1 MARTFA
7 EALAQLCPNASKTII
22 AGIVDNLHLLDQ
34 AGINTPIRVRHF
46 FARVCVET
54 SGLHMLEENLNYSA
68 RRAHEVWP
76 SRFPTGASARPFANN
91 PVKLA
96 EKVYGGRLGNI
107 GAGDGWKYRGS
118 GLLQNTGRE
127 NFEEVEAATGL
138 PVVANPDLLRGFP
151 GALLAATIYW
161 SKRNI
166 NALADRNDVAGVCKA
181 VNGGAI
187 GLANQKAWLAK
198 AAKVWPDGAGI
209 AFPAAPPPAKPV
221 PGVVP
226 DPAAPA
232 TPSQPA
238 PIPRVATGPSAE
250 RGIPVS
256 PAGEAPAV
264 RPVASAKPK
273 SSGAKAAAAAGV
285 FALIVTALAAFWRHV
300 TELLWSMF

>member
-1 MARTFA
+1 MTRTFS

-22 AGIVDNLHLLDQ
+22 AGIADNLHLLDQ
-34 AGINTPIRVRHF
+34 AGISTPIRVRHF

-54 SGLHMLEENLNYSA
+54 GGLHTLEENLNYSA

-76 SRFPTGASARPFANN
+76 GRFPTAASAGPFANN
-91 PVKLA
+91 PAKLA
-96 EKVYGGRLGNI
+96 EKVYGGRLGNFA
-107 GAGDGWKYRGS
+107 AGDGWKYRGS

-181 VNGGAI
+181 VNGSAI
-187 GLANQKAWLAK
+187 GLADQKAWLAK

-209 AFPAAPPPAKPV
+209 AFPAAPADPPAKP
-221 PGVVP
+221 VP

-232 TPSQPA
+232 MPPQVA
-238 PIPRVATGPSAE
+238 PIPPVAPGPTAE
-250 RGIPVS
+250 TGIPVS

-264 RPVASAKPK
+264 RPVASAKPT
-273 SSGAKAAAAAGV
+273 SSGGKAAVAAGA

-300 TELLWSMF
+300 TELLWSIF

>member
-1 MARTFA
+1 MTRTFS

-22 AGIVDNLHLLDQ
+22 AGIADNLHLLDQ
-34 AGINTPIRVRHF
+34 AGISTPIRVRHF

-54 SGLHMLEENLNYSA
+54 GGLHTLEENLNYSA

-76 SRFPTGASARPFANN
+76 GRFPTAVSARPFANN

-96 EKVYGGRLGNI
+96 EKVYGGRLGNF
-107 GAGDGWKYRGS
+107 APGDGWAFRGS

-161 SKRNI
+161 SRRNI
-166 NALADRNDVAGVCKA
+166 NALADSNDVAGVCKA

-187 GLANQKAWLAK
+187 GLTDQKAWLAK
-198 AAKVWPDGAGI
+198 AATVWPDGAAI
-209 AFPAAPPPAKPV
+209 AFAAAPPPAKPV
-221 PGVVP
+221 PMVVP
-226 DPAAPA
+226 DAAAPA
-232 TPSQPA
+232 MPPQAA
-238 PIPRVATGPSAE
+238 PIPPVAPGPSAE
-250 RGIPVS
+250 TGIPVS

-264 RPVASAKPK
+264 RSVASANPT
-273 SSGAKAAAAAGV
+273 SSGGKPAAAAGV
-285 FALIVTALAAFWRHV
+285 FALIVTALVAFRRHV
-300 TELLWSMF
+300 TELLWSIF